1 MAGPGPGPY
10 RATRLWNEITK
21 YFRAGMP
28 LRKHR
33 QHFRK
38 HGSCFTASE
47 AVDWLHEV
55 LRNNSNFGPEVTRQ
69 QTLQLLRKFLKNHVI
84 EDIKGRWGAEN
95 LEDNGALYRFP
106 STSPVKPLPSPP
118 RENLENFPAD
128 KEKLFKLPHLSKRT
142 LKKHELLQ
150 SLENLE
156 KAKPDVIKENKED
169 TLQNKEI
176 SQQYVQ
182 ETWRNIILIH
192 LQTILGLPSL
202 EEVLQ
207 PAQVVP
213 EHVMYNMS
221 NTSKHGVVILQNKS
235 EDLPH
240 WVLSA
245 MKCLAYWPRNN
256 DMSQATYSG
265 FERDVF
271 RTVADY
277 FLSLP
282 EPLLTFEYYELFVNV
297 LDLLQPHLERIA
309 VEALQ
314 ICCLLLPPPNRRRLQ
329 LLMRMIT
336 RISGNVDMPR
346 LHDAMGNRSLLI
358 QTFSRC
364 VLRCAEEVDLDEL
377 LSTRLVSFLMDHQ
390 QEIFQVPIHLQA
402 AVRDHLEYVRV
413 AQCKCP
419 KEEICAVLPTY
430 SYCRQI
436 TPQEFEEQKVSTS
449 QAAVAEL
456 LENIIKDKNLSV
468 KDKKKKLKQFQREYP
483 QIYQNRFPTTES
495 EAMLLENKPTIK
507 QPMLSLRKPRFR
519 SLRVEHPAGGY
530 KKLFETVEELSSPVT
545 THVTGRIPTW
555 LRGSLLR
562 CGPGLFEVGSEPYYH
577 LFDGQALLHKFDFKE
592 GHVTYHRRF
601 IRTDCYVRAMTEKRI
616 VITEFGTY
624 AYPDPCKNI
633 FSRFF
638 SYFKGVEVTDN
649 ALVNVYP
656 VGEDYYACTE
666 TNFIT
671 RINPD
676 TLETIKQVDLCKY
689 VSINGVT
696 AHPHIEDDGTVYNIG
711 NCFGKN
717 FALAYNIIRIPPLQ
731 ADKEDPMNKSQVV
744 VQFPCSDRFKPSYV
758 HSFGLTSNYIV
769 FVETPVKINLLKFL
783 SSWSLWGANYMDC
796 FESNETMGVWIHVAE
811 KKKGRLLNIKY
822 RTSAFNLFHHIN
834 TYEDNGF
841 LIVDL
846 CTWKGFEFIY
856 NYLYLANLRANWDEV
871 KRHAEKAPQPE
882 ARRYVLPLNIDKAD
896 TGKNLVTLPYTTATA
911 TLRSD
916 ETIWLEPEVI
926 FSGPRHGTNETPNPN
941 SISTAYTPC
950 PTDPHAFIYLFFI
963 VAFEFP
969 QINYKKYSGKP
980 YTYTY
985 GLGLN
990 HFVPDRLC
998 KLNVK
1003 TKETWVWQEPDSYPS
1018 EPIFV
1023 SHPDALEEDDGVVL
1037 SIVISPGT
1045 GPKPAYLLILSAKDM
1060 SEVARAEVEV
1070 NIPVTFHGYFK
1081 RA

>member
-1 MAGPGPGPY
+1 MY
-10 RATRLWNEITK
+10 
-21 YFRAGMP
+21 
-28 LRKHR
+28 
-33 QHFRK
+33 
-38 HGSCFTASE
+38 
-47 AVDWLHEV
+47 
-55 LRNNSNFGPEVTRQ
+55 
-69 QTLQLLRKFLKNHVI
+69 
-84 EDIKGRWGAEN
+84 
-95 LEDNGALYRFP
+95 
-106 STSPVKPLPSPP
+106 
-118 RENLENFPAD
+118 
-128 KEKLFKLPHLSKRT
+128 
-142 LKKHELLQ
+142 
-150 SLENLE
+150 
-156 KAKPDVIKENKED
+156 
-169 TLQNKEI
+169 
-176 SQQYVQ
+176 SQ
-182 ETWRNIILIH
+182 
-192 LQTILGLPSL
+192 
-202 EEVLQ
+202 
-207 PAQVVP
+207 
-213 EHVMYNMS
+213 
-221 NTSKHGVVILQNKS
+221 
-235 EDLPH
+235 
-240 WVLSA
+240 
-245 MKCLAYWPRNN
+245 
-256 DMSQATYSG
+256 
-265 FERDVF
+265 
-271 RTVADY
+271 
-277 FLSLP
+277 
-282 EPLLTFEYYELFVNV
+282 
-297 LDLLQPHLERIA
+297 
-309 VEALQ
+309 
-314 ICCLLLPPPNRRRLQ
+314 
-329 LLMRMIT
+329 
-336 RISGNVDMPR
+336 
-346 LHDAMGNRSLLI
+346 
-358 QTFSRC
+358 
-364 VLRCAEEVDLDEL
+364 
-377 LSTRLVSFLMDHQ
+377 
-390 QEIFQVPIHLQA
+390 
-402 AVRDHLEYVRV
+402 
-413 AQCKCP
+413 
-419 KEEICAVLPTY
+419 
-430 SYCRQI
+430 
-436 TPQEFEEQKVSTS
+436 
-449 QAAVAEL
+449 
-456 LENIIKDKNLSV
+456 
-468 KDKKKKLKQFQREYP
+468 
-483 QIYQNRFPTTES
+483 
-495 EAMLLENKPTIK
+495 
-507 QPMLSLRKPRFR
+507 
-519 SLRVEHPAGGY
+519 VEHPAGGY

-926 FSGPRHGTNETPNPN
+926 FSGPRH
-941 SISTAYTPC
+941 
-950 PTDPHAFIYLFFI
+950 
-963 VAFEFP
+963 AFEFP

>member
-1 MAGPGPGPY
+1 MERFFFLPRVLCKSWIIQCRKIHPCLGGGSQ
-10 RATRLWNEITK
+10 LWPCSGLT
-21 YFRAGMP
+21 
-28 LRKHR
+28 
-33 QHFRK
+33 
-38 HGSCFTASE
+38 
-47 AVDWLHEV
+47 
-55 LRNNSNFGPEVTRQ
+55 
-69 QTLQLLRKFLKNHVI
+69 QLC
-84 EDIKGRWGAEN
+84 
-95 LEDNGALYRFP
+95 P
-106 STSPVKPLPSPP
+106 S
-118 RENLENFPAD
+118 
-128 KEKLFKLPHLSKRT
+128 
-142 LKKHELLQ
+142 
-150 SLENLE
+150 
-156 KAKPDVIKENKED
+156 
-169 TLQNKEI
+169 
-176 SQQYVQ
+176 
-182 ETWRNIILIH
+182 
-192 LQTILGLPSL
+192 
-202 EEVLQ
+202 
-207 PAQVVP
+207 
-213 EHVMYNMS
+213 
-221 NTSKHGVVILQNKS
+221 
-235 EDLPH
+235 
-240 WVLSA
+240 
-245 MKCLAYWPRNN
+245 
-256 DMSQATYSG
+256 
-265 FERDVF
+265 
-271 RTVADY
+271 
-277 FLSLP
+277 
-282 EPLLTFEYYELFVNV
+282 
-297 LDLLQPHLERIA
+297 
-309 VEALQ
+309 
-314 ICCLLLPPPNRRRLQ
+314 
-329 LLMRMIT
+329 
-336 RISGNVDMPR
+336 
-346 LHDAMGNRSLLI
+346 
-358 QTFSRC
+358 
-364 VLRCAEEVDLDEL
+364 
-377 LSTRLVSFLMDHQ
+377 
-390 QEIFQVPIHLQA
+390 
-402 AVRDHLEYVRV
+402 
-413 AQCKCP
+413 
-419 KEEICAVLPTY
+419 
-430 SYCRQI
+430 
-436 TPQEFEEQKVSTS
+436 
-449 QAAVAEL
+449 
-456 LENIIKDKNLSV
+456 
-468 KDKKKKLKQFQREYP
+468 
-483 QIYQNRFPTTES
+483 
-495 EAMLLENKPTIK
+495 
-507 QPMLSLRKPRFR
+507 
-519 SLRVEHPAGGY
+519 RVEHPAGGY

-545 THVTGRIPTW
+545 AHVTGWIPTW

-562 CGPGLFEVGSEPYYH
+562 CGPGLFEVGSEPFYH

-601 IRTDCYVRAMTEKRI
+601 VRTDAYVRAMTEKRI

-689 VSINGVT
+689 VSVNGAT
-696 AHPHIEDDGTVYNIG
+696 AHPHIENDGTVYNIG

-731 ADKEDPMNKSQVV
+731 ADKEDPMNKSEVV

-758 HSFGLTSNYIV
+758 HSFGLTPNYIV

-796 FESNETMGVWIHVAE
+796 FESNETMGVWLHVAE
-811 KKKGRLLNIKY
+811 KKKGRLLNLKY

-846 CTWKGFEFIY
+846 CTWKGFEFVY

-871 KRHAEKAPQPE
+871 KRQAEKAPQPE
-882 ARRYVLPLNIDKAD
+882 ARRYVLPLSIDKAD

-926 FSGPRHGTNETPNPN
+926 FSGPRH
-941 SISTAYTPC
+941 
-950 PTDPHAFIYLFFI
+950 
-963 VAFEFP
+963 AFEFP
-969 QINYKKYSGKP
+969 QINYRKYGGKP

-1003 TKETWVWQEPDSYPS
+1003 TKETWVWQEPDAYPS

-1037 SIVISPGT
+1037 SIVISPGA
-1045 GPKPAYLLILSAKDM
+1045 GPKPAFLLILNAKDM

-1070 NIPVTFHGYFK
+1070 NIPVTFHGLFK